1 MIETTG
7 SLRGTLR
14 GSTPRLLHAFD
25 KYISA
30 GGWGVEPHTALQQRP
45 PNVKQ
50 ISAKDIVNEDA
61 NISSDPKPNR
71 ALKDS
76 F

>member
-1 MIETTG
+1 MIETSG
-7 SLRGTLR
+7 GFRRGKLR

-45 PNVKQ
+45 PDVLQ
-50 ISAKDIVNEDA
+50 MSAKDVVHKYVN
-61 NISSDPKPNR
+61 IFSDPKPNR
-71 ALKDS
+71 A
-76 F
+76 